1 MAFIDQYIGKSGVYF
16 ISPGLVTPYDTPLVK
31 VGLSTATMD
40 FNGNLTD
47 GLASRLASYLLCYP
61 FGFKVYAIIT
71 TTRPN
76 ASKVEK
82 LVHRYFTAKEYKSD
96 FDHSRAEEWYF
107 VTAEE
112 IRQTLELIPPY
123 MILSKQFFS
132 EPVLVDTNGR
142 SSQRPVR
149 PMSPDTKTTF
159 ESSSLAV
166 PMTED
171 RGQAKRLRPNDNDQ
185 NQPPV
190 FNIDSID
197 TIDE

>member
-1 MAFIDQYIGKSGVYF
+1 MAFIEDYIGKSGVYF
-16 ISPGLVTPYDTPLVK
+16 ISPGLETPYDTPLVK
-31 VGLSTATMD
+31 VGLSTATTD
-40 FNGNLTD
+40 FKGNLTD
-47 GLASRLASYLLCYP
+47 GLYARLASYLLCYP

-82 LVHRYFTAKEYKSD
+82 LVHQYFTAKEYKSD

-112 IRQTLELIPPY
+112 IRRTLDLIPSS
-123 MILSKQFFS
+123 MILSKQFFG

-142 SSQRPVR
+142 LSQRPVR

-159 ESSSLAV
+159 ESSSSAV

-171 RGQAKRLRPNDNDQ
+171 RGQAKRPRPNYDGQ
-185 NQPPV
+185 PPPV
-190 FNIDSID
+190 FNID